1 LAFPIYQPDI
11 SRRKRGNFHVVNQ
24 FQNSYC
30 RMIALGASGGWAW
43 SSHGMGFTC
52 SGMFYIYRIFAKK
65 RIVTNFSCLFRRT
78 SARAMSTCK
87 VEIQGMAVGMAMRQA
102 KQVHSVSYADF
113 IITRV
118 VIQRT
123 S

>member
-1 LAFPIYQPDI
+1 
-11 SRRKRGNFHVVNQ
+11 
-24 FQNSYC
+24 
-30 RMIALGASGGWAW
+30 
-43 SSHGMGFTC
+43 
-52 SGMFYIYRIFAKK
+52 
-65 RIVTNFSCLFRRT
+65 
-78 SARAMSTCK
+78 MSTCK

-118 VIQRT
+118 VIQRI

>member
-1 LAFPIYQPDI
+1 
-11 SRRKRGNFHVVNQ
+11 
-24 FQNSYC
+24 
-30 RMIALGASGGWAW
+30 
-43 SSHGMGFTC
+43 
-52 SGMFYIYRIFAKK
+52 
-65 RIVTNFSCLFRRT
+65 
-78 SARAMSTCK
+78 MSTCK
-87 VEIQGMAVGMAMRQA
+87 VEIQGMVVGMAMRQA